1 METNT
6 LLDAVD
12 EAERAPF
19 PYGEVQIFRETVRLE
34 VALLETGAPLED
46 PRGVQLGMGRD
57 PPEEP
62 AEDVVLLDDVFSK
75 QPLSGSPAAPS
86 STNSTSPGYSRNSQ
100 FARRLTDSA
109 SLTSLF

>member
-1 METNT
+1 MEANT

-12 EAERAPF
+12 EAEWAPF

-34 VALLETGAPLED
+34 VALLETGTPLED

-75 QPLSGSPAAPS
+75 QPLNGSPASP
-86 STNSTSPGYSRNSQ
+86 NSTSPGYSRNSQ

>member
-1 METNT
+1 MEANT

-34 VALLETGAPLED
+34 VALLETGTPLED

-62 AEDVVLLDDVFSK
+62 AEDVVLLDDIFSK
-75 QPLSGSPAAPS
+75 QPLSGSPASPS
-86 STNSTSPGYSRNSQ
+86 SPSPGCSRNSQ
-100 FARRLTDSA
+100 SARRLTDSA

>member
-1 METNT
+1 MEANT

-75 QPLSGSPAAPS
+75 QPLSGSLTEIGVA
-86 STNSTSPGYSRNSQ
+86 NHVM
-100 FARRLTDSA
+100 RRT
-109 SLTSLF
+109 

>member
-1 METNT
+1 MEANT

-12 EAERAPF
+12 QAERAPF

-75 QPLSGSPAAPS
+75 QPLSGSPASPS
-86 STNSTSPGYSRNSQ
+86 STSPGCSRNPQ
-100 FARRLTDSA
+100 LARRLTNTA